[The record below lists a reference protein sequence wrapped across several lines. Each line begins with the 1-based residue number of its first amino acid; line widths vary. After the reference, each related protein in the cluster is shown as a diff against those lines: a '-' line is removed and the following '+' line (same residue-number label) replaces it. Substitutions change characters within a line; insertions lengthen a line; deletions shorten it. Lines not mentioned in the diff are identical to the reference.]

1 MTTVVSPRS
10 VLIIRQTN
18 AIHREIMT
26 LIANIQNGN
35 EPLPDYPTKMGG
47 GMGGGGQQ
55 GGGGGFGGGFFQL
68 PVQKK

>member
-1 MTTVVSPRS
+1 

-18 AIHREIMT
+18 AIHREILK
-26 LIANIQNGN
+26 LISNIQHGH

-47 GMGGGGQQ
+47 GMGGGSQQ
-55 GGGGGFGGGFFQL
+55 GGGGGGFGGGFFQL